1 MTRTRLIVGSVA
13 LVGII
18 GVSLYAFHVVEQF
31 LIRDERF
38 TVAPP
43 DAAPNHGLRIAGVS
57 HASMRAV
64 EGVFAEDLGRSLYLV
79 PMEERLASVRNVAWV
94 RDASIARV
102 WPNRLIVQ
110 VEERT
115 PVAFLTLPSGRFA
128 LIDADGVILPPA
140 QDHFK
145 LPVITGLKTNAPREE
160 RRAAVE
166 HMLRLSADL
175 GETMKEVSEVDV
187 ASPGNL
193 SISRAYEGRMLK
205 LMLGDRN
212 YRTRYQHFLNH
223 FREIETQVP
232 GARVI
237 DLRLDDRITVV
248 EAER

>member
-1 MTRTRLIVGSVA
+1 MTRTRLIVGSIAFVA
-13 LVGII
+13 IV
-18 GVSLYAFHVVEQF
+18 GVSLYAFHVIEQV

-38 TVAPP
+38 TVAPA
-43 DAAPNHGLRIAGVS
+43 DAAPNHGLRISGVS

-64 EGVFAEDLGRSLYLV
+64 EGVFNEDVGRSLYLV
-79 PMEERLASVRNVAWV
+79 PMEERLESVRNVAWV

-102 WPNRLIVQ
+102 WPNRLVVH

-115 PVAFLTLPSGRFA
+115 PVAFVTLPSGKFG
-128 LIDADGVILPPA
+128 LMDADGVILPPA
-140 QDHFK
+140 KDHFM
-145 LPVITGLKTNAPREE
+145 LPVITGLKANSTQEQRKD
-160 RRAAVE
+160 AVD
-166 HMLRLSADL
+166 HMLRLSNDL

-187 ASPGNL
+187 SSPGNI
-193 SISRAYEGRMLK
+193 SISRAYEGRSLK

>member
-1 MTRTRLIVGSVA
+1 MTRTRLIVGSIAFV
-13 LVGII
+13 LVV
-18 GVSLYAFHVVEQF
+18 GVSLYAFHVIEQY
-31 LIRDERF
+31 LIRNQRF

-43 DAAPNHGLRIAGVS
+43 DAAPNHGIRIEGVS

-64 EGVFAEDLGRSLYLV
+64 EGVFNDDVGRSLYLV
-79 PMEERLASVRNVAWV
+79 PMQDRLESVRNVAWV

-102 WPNRLIVQ
+102 WPNRLVVH

-115 PVAFLTLPSGRFA
+115 PVAFVTLSSGRFA
-128 LIDADGVILPPA
+128 LIDADGVLLPPA
-140 QDHFK
+140 KDHFM
-145 LPVITGLKTNAPREE
+145 LPVITGMKTNASTEQRKES
-160 RRAAVE
+160 VN

-175 GETMKEVSEVDV
+175 GDTMKEVSEVDV
-187 ASPGNL
+187 SSPGNI
-193 SISRAYEGRMLK
+193 SISRAYEGRSLK

-212 YRTRYQHFLNH
+212 YRTRYEHFLKH

-232 GARVI
+232 GAKVI

>member
-1 MTRTRLIVGSVA
+1 MTRTRLIVGSIAFVA
-13 LVGII
+13 IV

-31 LIRDERF
+31 LIRDDRF

-43 DAAPNHGLRIAGVS
+43 DAAPNHGLRITGVS

-64 EGVFAEDLGRSLYLV
+64 ENVFNEDVGRSLYLV
-79 PMEERLASVRNVAWV
+79 PMKDRLESVRNVAWV

-102 WPNRLIVQ
+102 WPNRLVIH

-115 PVAFLTLPSGRFA
+115 PVAFVTLPSGKFA
-128 LIDADGVILPPA
+128 LMDADGVILPPA
-140 QDHFK
+140 KDHFM
-145 LPVITGLKTNAPREE
+145 LPVITGLKANATQETRKD
-160 RRAAVE
+160 AVD
-166 HMLRLSADL
+166 HMLRLSTDL
-175 GETMKEVSEVDV
+175 GEAMKEVSEVDV
-187 ASPGNL
+187 SSPGNI
-193 SISRAYEGRMLK
+193 SISRAYEGRSLK

>member
-1 MTRTRLIVGSVA
+1 MPCAASRGCAMPRSRACGRTV
-13 LVGII
+13 
-18 GVSLYAFHVVEQF
+18 
-31 LIRDERF
+31 
-38 TVAPP
+38 
-43 DAAPNHGLRIAGVS
+43 
-57 HASMRAV
+57 
-64 EGVFAEDLGRSLYLV
+64 
-79 PMEERLASVRNVAWV
+79 WV
-94 RDASIARV
+94 
-102 WPNRLIVQ
+102 VQ

-115 PVAFLTLPSGRFA
+115 PVAFVTLPSGRFA

-145 LPVITGLKTNAPREE
+145 LPILAGVKSTSSQDQRRE
-160 RRAAVE
+160 AVE

-175 GETMKEVSEVDV
+175 GEAMKEVSEIDV
-187 ASPGNL
+187 SAPGNV

-212 YRTRYQHFLNH
+212 YRHRYQHFLNH

-232 GARVI
+232 GAKVI